1 MFHRLKA
8 RGVAES
14 ELERVDAPLGVPIGA
29 QTPAEIAVSIAA
41 SVIRHRRKGLGS
53 EEEHAAEAEQAEK
66 P

>member
-8 RGVAES
+8 RGITDA

-29 QTPAEIAVSIAA
+29 ESPAEIAVSIAA
-41 SVIRHRRKGLGS
+41 SVIRHAKKGPAS
-53 EEEHAAEAEQAEK
+53 EEEHAEKAGQAGA